1 MTNTMSTTAVEPY
14 KSGFFDLTHKL
25 TVEKHGHTALITINH
40 PPANTWDRESLIGLK
55 QVVEHLNHDD
65 EVYALVITGQGEK
78 FFSAGADLKLFAD
91 GDRTRAREMAKR
103 FGEAFEALREF
114 RGVSIAAINGFALGG
129 GLECAL
135 ACDLRIVEQQAQ
147 LGLPEASVG
156 LLPCAG
162 GTQALAWLVGEG
174 WAKRMILCGER
185 INADTAMRIGL
196 VEQVVEPGEARG
208 HALLLASRV
217 ARQSPVAVRTIKT
230 LIDSMHSRGP
240 ASLAAAEREAFV
252 DLFEAD
258 DTLEGVNAFLE
269 KRDPRW
275 RNR

>member
-1 MTNTMSTTAVEPY
+1 MSNTAVEPY
-14 KSGFFDLTHKL
+14 KSGVFDLTHKL

-65 EVYALVITGQGEK
+65 EVYALVISGQGEK

-91 GDRTRAREMAKR
+91 GDRARARAHEMAKR
-103 FGEAFEALREF
+103 FGEAFEALRNF

-135 ACDLRIVEQQAQ
+135 ACDIRIAEQQAQ

-185 INADTAMRIGL
+185 LSADTALRIGL
-196 VEQVVEPGEARG
+196 VEQIVEPGEARG

-217 ARQSPVAVRTIKT
+217 ARQSPVAVRTIKP
-230 LIDSMHSRGP
+230 LIDSMHRRGP
-240 ASLAAAEREAFV
+240 AQQASAEREAFV
-252 DLFEAD
+252 DLFEAQ

-269 KRDPRW
+269 KRDPHW
-275 RNR
+275 RNC

>member
-1 MTNTMSTTAVEPY
+1 
-14 KSGFFDLTHKL
+14 
-25 TVEKHGHTALITINH
+25 
-40 PPANTWDRESLIGLK
+40 
-55 QVVEHLNHDD
+55 
-65 EVYALVITGQGEK
+65 
-78 FFSAGADLKLFAD
+78 
-91 GDRTRAREMAKR
+91 
-103 FGEAFEALREF
+103 
-114 RGVSIAAINGFALGG
+114 
-129 GLECAL
+129 
-135 ACDLRIVEQQAQ
+135 
-147 LGLPEASVG
+147 
-156 LLPCAG
+156 
-162 GTQALAWLVGEG
+162 
-174 WAKRMILCGER
+174 MILCGER
-185 INADTAMRIGL
+185 INADTAIRIGL
-196 VEQVVEPGEARG
+196 VEQVVEQGEARG